1 MKHLLSIEDLD
12 RPAIEEMLDQSD
24 AFLDVLAREI
34 PKVPALRGKTVVSLF
49 YEESTRTRLSFE
61 TAAKRLS
68 ADTMSFAVGSSSV
81 KKGES
86 LLDTVKTIEAMGID
100 AMVVRHPSAGAP
112 HRVAGWVDASV
123 INGGDGR
130 HEHPTQALLDAFT
143 LRRHRGPLDGCRIA
157 IVGDVKN
164 SRVARSTML
173 CFTRLGADVT
183 FVAPPTLLPERL
195 DGWPVQVTHDLDD
208 VLGEIDVAY
217 VLRVQA
223 ERLGQALLPSLREYY
238 ARYGLTAERAARM
251 KPDTFVMHPGPMIR
265 GPEIATEVVDGP
277 QSLVREQVTNGVAVR
292 MAVLWSLIGSGGQ
305 VA

>member
-1 MKHLLSIEDLD
+1 
-12 RPAIEEMLDQSD
+12 
-24 AFLDVLAREI
+24 
-34 PKVPALRGKTVVSLF
+34 
-49 YEESTRTRLSFE
+49 
-61 TAAKRLS
+61 
-68 ADTMSFAVGSSSV
+68 
-81 KKGES
+81 
-86 LLDTVKTIEAMGID
+86 
-100 AMVVRHPSAGAP
+100 MVVRHRAAGAP
-112 HRVAGWVDASV
+112 HRVAGWIDASV
-123 INGGDGR
+123 VNGGDGR

-143 LRRHRGPLDGCRIA
+143 LRRHRGPSLDGCRVA
-157 IVGDVKN
+157 IIGDIRN
-164 SRVARSTML
+164 SRVARSTMR
-173 CFTRLGADVT
+173 CFATLGADVT

-195 DGWPVQVTHDLDD
+195 DGWPVRVSHDLDE

-223 ERLGQALLPSLREYY
+223 ERLAQALLPTMREYY

-251 KPDTFVMHPGPMIR
+251 KPDTFVMHAGPMIR

>member
-100 AMVVRHPSAGAP
+100 AMVVRHRAAGAP
-112 HRVAGWVDASV
+112 HRVAQWIDASV
-123 INGGDGR
+123 INGGRRSPRAPDPGPARLVHPPSAPRPVARRMPRRDHRRHPQLPGRAQHHVGVHQARCGR
-130 HEHPTQALLDAFT
+130 HV
-143 LRRHRGPLDGCRIA
+143 RRATDP
-157 IVGDVKN
+157 
-164 SRVARSTML
+164 VARTAR
-173 CFTRLGADVT
+173 RLAGLRLPRPRRRARRDRRRLR
-183 FVAPPTLLPERL
+183 APGP
-195 DGWPVQVTHDLDD
+195 G
-208 VLGEIDVAY
+208 
-217 VLRVQA
+217 
-223 ERLGQALLPSLREYY
+223 
-238 ARYGLTAERAARM
+238 RAAR
-251 KPDTFVMHPGPMIR
+251 PGAASRPCASTTR
-265 GPEIATEVVDGP
+265 ATASP
-277 QSLVREQVTNGVAVR
+277 PRAPR
-292 MAVLWSLIGSGGQ
+292 A
-305 VA
+305 